1 MEPPC
6 EHSLI
11 SAKDLCWGGGPK
23 YSQDGEWSSETRIR
37 GLELELAAPPTNLQ
51 ESVLEDKKDLYIPFN
66 IEVCKNS

>member
-1 MEPPC
+1 M
-6 EHSLI
+6 
-11 SAKDLCWGGGPK
+11 GGGPK